1 MMSTSCGTEIASM
14 RAAVGEKIVGRQ
26 RNADG
31 RTAFQ
36 LYIYIKYIY
45 LNERQFITTATT
57 AFQFVQRL
65 LVYMC
70 VCVRMHTH
78 TNC

>member
-1 MMSTSCGTEIASM
+1 MMSASRGTEIASM

-36 LYIYIKYIY
+36 LYIPYRRKFSRDEIFTNFASKI
-45 LNERQFITTATT
+45 
-57 AFQFVQRL
+57 AFVKI
-65 LVYMC
+65 
-70 VCVRMHTH
+70 
-78 TNC
+78 

>member
-31 RTAFQ
+31 RMASQF
-36 LYIYIKYIY
+36 YIYDKEQNGVWHKLNDTLTKTHEVIVIIPIY
-45 LNERQFITTATT
+45 
-57 AFQFVQRL
+57 
-65 LVYMC
+65 
-70 VCVRMHTH
+70 
-78 TNC
+78 